1 MRQGF
6 YIVQQEDNH
15 VKIETISY
23 GCFEPGDHNGTL
35 RLVFLTESISAFL
48 RSNGDCGDPEVLTVR
63 MLDGIPELS
72 IFDDDEY
79 GVVCGLLVGL
89 ITDYLR

>member
-6 YIVQQEDNH
+6 YIVQQVDNH

-23 GCFEPGDHNGTL
+23 GRFEPGDHSGTL
-35 RLVFLTESISAFL
+35 RLVFITESLSAFL
-48 RSNGDCGDPEVLTVR
+48 QGNRDCGDPEVLTVR
-63 MLDGIPELS
+63 LLNGIPELS
-72 IFDDDEY
+72 MFNDDEY